1 MHSPILLLGLASLLG
16 VSSHL
21 CYFIHGEH
29 HAAAPRIAQ
38 FYTVAFV
45 GLYVIFRA
53 LAPAAT
59 NAATSST
66 DSSKTTTTPLAAA
79 VCVAG
84 AYGVS
89 LWASM
94 LVYRL
99 FFHRVKGIPGP
110 LLARITKLYHVYY
123 ALDTKQYLWLDGLNR
138 RYGDFVRTGEFL
150 LLFSFLILFWVVE
163 DVCVCV
169 CIDV

>member
-1 MHSPILLLGLASLLG
+1 M
-16 VSSHL
+16 
-21 CYFIHGEH
+21 
-29 HAAAPRIAQ
+29 
-38 FYTVAFV
+38 
-45 GLYVIFRA
+45 
-53 LAPAAT
+53 
-59 NAATSST
+59 
-66 DSSKTTTTPLAAA
+66 
-79 VCVAG
+79 
-84 AYGVS
+84 
-89 LWASM
+89 
-94 LVYRL
+94 YRL